1 MLDLRS
7 FSLVVGIL
15 VYLKICA
22 PEVWVVPIAT
32 SLVSLAVVKQL
43 SRRVEKA

>member
-22 PEVWVVPIAT
+22 PEVWVAPIAT
-32 SLVSLAVVKQL
+32 SLVSLAV
-43 SRRVEKA
+43 SYTGS